1 MKKSRKTYQELKL
14 LRDTLR
20 QEKSS
25 FYKVEPM
32 EYNSEDVMIHY
43 VQPKSEPILDFI
55 KFLFFLMSL
64 PFVII
69 LMFIVLLTSLLMIS
83 IMSIKDWVF
92 KKLF

>member
-32 EYNSEDVMIHY
+32 EFNSDDVMIHY
-43 VQPKSEPILDFI
+43 VQPKSEPILDYI
-55 KFLFFLMSL
+55 KFVLFLMSL
-64 PFVII
+64 PFVVI
-69 LMFIVLLTSLLMIS
+69 LMFIVLFTAFLTIS
-83 IMSIKDWVF
+83 VMSIKDWVI

>member
-32 EYNSEDVMIHY
+32 EFNSDDVMIHY
-43 VQPKSEPILDFI
+43 VQPKSEPILDYI
-55 KFLFFLMSL
+55 KFVLFLMSL
-64 PFVII
+64 PFIVM
-69 LMFIVLLTSLLMIS
+69 LMFIVLFTAFLTIS
-83 IMSIKDWVF
+83 VMSIKDWVIQ
-92 KKLF
+92 KLF

>member
-32 EYNSEDVMIHY
+32 EFNSDDVMIHY
-43 VQPKSEPILDFI
+43 VQPKSEPILDYI
-55 KFLFFLMSL
+55 KFVLFLMSL
-64 PFVII
+64 PFVVI
-69 LMFIVLLTSLLMIS
+69 LMFIVLFTAFLTIS
-83 IMSIKDWVF
+83 VMSIKDWVIQ
-92 KKLF
+92 KLF

>member
-32 EYNSEDVMIHY
+32 EFNSDDVMIHY
-43 VQPKSEPILDFI
+43 VQPKSQPILDYI
-55 KFLFFLMSL
+55 KFVLFLMSL
-64 PFVII
+64 PFVVI
-69 LMFIVLLTSLLMIS
+69 LMFIVLFTAFLTIS
-83 IMSIKDWVF
+83 VMSIKDWVI

>member
-32 EYNSEDVMIHY
+32 EFNSEDVMIHY
-43 VQPKSEPILDFI
+43 VQPKSEPILDYI
-55 KFLFFLMSL
+55 KFVLF
-64 PFVII
+64 
-69 LMFIVLLTSLLMIS
+69 LTG
-83 IMSIKDWVF
+83 F
-92 KKLF
+92 K